1 MTGNKKSLK
10 IAMIILAAGESKRMG
25 RIKQILPWKNSTLL
39 EHVIEQGHAATVD
52 DVFVV
57 LGANIQSIL
66 NKIDQNNITIINN
79 QKWQEGMGTSIASAM
94 HYFKKNSLYFDA
106 VLIALV
112 DQPLLD
118 LKHYNIL
125 INNYIKLDFKIIST
139 LLKSRA
145 GVPAI
150 FDRKYFSELA
160 TLDQDFGAKK
170 IIATNSHDVYTTD
183 SDASNVDLDTIEIY
197 NSLFNTY
204 GR

>member
-1 MTGNKKSLK
+1 MTGNTKSLK

-66 NKIDQNNITIINN
+66 NKIDQKNITIINN
-79 QKWQEGMGTSIASAM
+79 QKWQEGMGTSIACAM
-94 HYFKKNSLYFDA
+94 HYFKKNSLYYDA
-106 VLIALV
+106 ALIVLA

-118 LKHYNIL
+118 SMHYNIL
-125 INNYIKLDFKIIST
+125 IDNYIKSNNKIVST
-139 LLKSRA
+139 QINSGE
-145 GVPAI
+145 GVPAV
-150 FDRKYFSELA
+150 FDRKYFSELS

-170 IIATNSHDVYTTD
+170 IIAANVQDNYTINSGVSH
-183 SDASNVDLDTIEIY
+183 VDIDTIEIY
-197 NSLFNTY
+197 CSLFKKY